1 VTERTE
7 EAQVDDGSQLL
18 QQVLFFALL
27 LFGFYLLAIRPQ
39 RARAKAMAEVRS
51 GLQVGSRVMTTAGIH
66 GTVVAIS
73 TSDGAAEGADPA
85 LADTVLLE
93 VAKGVHVR
101 FATPAVVRILDGA
114 APAGHGSE
122 PAT

>member
-1 VTERTE
+1 
-7 EAQVDDGSQLL
+7 VDDGSQLL

-101 FATPAVVRILDGA
+101 FATPAVVRILDGG
-114 APAGHGSE
+114 APAGPGSG
-122 PAT
+122 PAR

>member
-1 VTERTE
+1 M
-7 EAQVDDGSQLL
+7 DDGGSQLL

-73 TSDGAAEGADPA
+73 PSEPGADGADAA

-93 VAKGVHVR
+93 VAQGVNVR
-101 FATPAVVRILDGA
+101 FATPAVVRILDGD
-114 APAGHGSE
+114 APAGPSSKR
-122 PAT
+122 AR

>member
-1 VTERTE
+1 M
-7 EAQVDDGSQLL
+7 DDGGSQLL

-39 RARAKAMAEVRS
+39 RARAKAMGAVRS

-73 TSDGAAEGADPA
+73 PSDGAAADGADAA

-93 VAKGVHVR
+93 VAQGVHVR
-101 FATPAVVRILDGA
+101 FATPAVVRILDGD
-114 APAGHGSE
+114 APSGPTSKRAR
-122 PAT
+122 